1 MASEP
6 AWLSG
11 GCSASPIPFPPFTG
25 VPLDQDSSPKPTCPH
40 QPCDLCVY
48 SQGGPAP
55 EHDPF
60 SSLSSI
66 KEKLMT
72 QADRFSEEEVSSGV
86 SRVLLSTAKRLPG
99 KHSPALLSSHP
110 HPTPLTS
117 LLVMSPLTP
126 LMRTRRMGV
135 RGGCGTL
142 ASVPSTA
149 MPPSAL

>member
-1 MASEP
+1 MSESQGHFIWFPLDAGRRVHVTKEENEAQVRWRLSPRGYLGAVAP
-6 AWLSG
+6 ALSP
-11 GCSASPIPFPPFTG
+11 SLPSL

-40 QPCDLCVY
+40 QPCDLCVC
-48 SQGGPAP
+48 SQHGPAP

-86 SRVLLSTAKRLPG
+86 FRVPLSTAKKLPG

-110 HPTPLTS
+110 HPTRHS
-117 LLVMSPLTP
+117 
-126 LMRTRRMGV
+126 
-135 RGGCGTL
+135 
-142 ASVPSTA
+142 
-149 MPPSAL
+149 